1 MHAHVLVVE
10 DNPSDALLIS
20 RLVESCKSVARVS
33 VAGSGNETMAI
44 LQQGDVDLVITDH
57 LLPDCRSE
65 DIIRSVRQSGVDI
78 PVIIVSGQMG
88 EDVAVAAMRSGA
100 SDYLVK
106 GALKRLEPAIEREL
120 RELVSRRARCEA
132 EQTVAY
138 MAYHDALTGLANRF
152 QLEQTLD
159 HIIEENRHEA
169 ADNALLYIDLDQ
181 FKLINDTCGHMA
193 GDELLKNLSPR
204 LKKLVRAGDLLARIG
219 GDEFAL
225 LLANCPQTKALE
237 LAERLR
243 QEVEMFRFSWQG
255 KIFRIGCSIGVAY
268 FGRDGVTRNQVLRES
283 DIACYAAKDAGRN
296 RIYVYQEGD
305 GLLQERQAQMNWATR
320 LKQALEQ
327 DGFEFA
333 LQPIQSMQNPI
344 ADGGMYEVLLRMKGE
359 GKGVMPGAF
368 IPAAERYGLMPQ
380 LDRWVVEHA
389 SRLWQEMASS
399 LKCKEN
405 LIFFINLSAASL
417 TDGQMVTF
425 IQEQLRQNRIP
436 AKQICFEITE
446 TSAISN
452 LSQSVRFMGEV
463 RRLGCKFALDD
474 FGTGMCSFNYLKN
487 LPVDYVKI
495 DGNFVRKVLEPG
507 IDSAIVDAINRI
519 AHLVGLQ
526 TIAETVEDAATA
538 RHLKHL
544 GVDFYQGHWL
554 AEPKLAAEAAA
565 DYPAPSPLFA
575 E

>member
-20 RLVESCKSVARVS
+20 RLVENCRAVGSVS
-33 VAGSGNETMAI
+33 VAGNGKETMHL
-44 LQQGDVDLVITDH
+44 LQQGGVDLVITDH

-65 DIIRSVRQSGVDI
+65 DIIRSVRQSGIDI

-106 GALKRLEPAIEREL
+106 GALKRLVPAVEREL

-159 HIIEENRHEA
+159 HIIDENRHEP

-225 LLANCPQTKALE
+225 LLANCPPQKALE

-243 QEVEMFRFSWQG
+243 QEVDMFRFSWQG
-255 KIFRIGCSIGVAY
+255 KIFRIGCSIGLAY
-268 FGRDGVTRNQVLRES
+268 FGRDGINRNQVLREA

-296 RIYVYQEGD
+296 RVYVYQETD
-305 GLLQERQAQMNWATR
+305 DLLRERQAQMNWATR

-344 ADGGMYEVLLRMKGE
+344 AQGGMYEVLLRMKGE
-359 GKGVMPGAF
+359 GSGVMPGAF

-389 SRLWQEMASS
+389 MRLWQSMATS

-405 LIFFINLSAASL
+405 LIFFINLSAESL
-417 TDGQMVTF
+417 TDGQMVSF

-436 AKQICFEITE
+436 ARQICFEITE

-452 LSQSVRFMGEV
+452 LSLSVKFMTEV
-463 RRLGCKFALDD
+463 RQLGCKFALDD

-495 DGNFVRKVLEPG
+495 DGSFVRKVLEPG

-519 AHLVGLQ
+519 AHLIGLQ

-554 AEPKLAAEAAA
+554 ATPKLAALAAA

>member
-33 VAGSGNETMAI
+33 VAGSGKETMAI

-120 RELVSRRARCEA
+120 RELVSRRARCQA

-225 LLANCPQTKALE
+225 LLANCPPTKALE

-268 FGRDGVTRNQVLRES
+268 FGRDGVTRNQVLREA

-305 GLLQERQAQMNWATR
+305 GLLQERQEQMNWATR

-389 SRLWQEMASS
+389 TRLWQEMSSS

-405 LIFFINLSAASL
+405 LIFFINLSAESL